1 MTFRYDEDPTKFRY
15 DENPMKYR
23 YDEDPMK
30 YRYDENPLNP
40 LDPLAPPIIE
50 ERSKPLEHNEHKEI
64 PIEGLRHFDFSKSD
78 ISFLCQV
85 ELLTILSNYHYPD
98 GSVETLEK
106 AREYLEWMIEI
117 AKKGEKENDRG

>member
-1 MTFRYDEDPTKFRY
+1 MTFRYDE
-15 DENPMKYR
+15 
-23 YDEDPMK
+23 
-30 YRYDENPLNP
+30 NP

-50 ERSKPLEHNEHKEI
+50 ERSKPLEHKET
-64 PIEGLRHFDFSKSD
+64 PLEVLRPYDFSKSD